1 MNDERRD
8 DDIETGEPL
17 AELASLREEPDEGFL
32 PRVRRSIDRRLLVA
46 DTTDFSFRVLLKTM
60 FDYLTAALDA
70 LQSSRDDEWS
80 DDDER

>member
-1 MNDERRD
+1 MDDERCD

-17 AELASLREEPDEGFL
+17 AELASLREEPDDGFL
-32 PRVRRSIDRRLLVA
+32 PRIRRSIDRRLLVS
-46 DTTDFSFRVLLKTM
+46 DTADFSFRMLLKTM

-70 LQSSRDDEWS
+70 LQSGRDDERS